1 MKNKNAFNAFKRK
14 FEEEMRFVEMRLKMK
29 KKYGRK
35 DENTSVRESV
45 KIRLLKLVLSLR
57 VQSWIDSISGTS
69 SRETLI
75 AGDKS
80 YDKICTSKGIF
91 NSRYPEINR

>member
-1 MKNKNAFNAFKRK
+1 
-14 FEEEMRFVEMRLKMK
+14 MRLVEMRLKMR

-35 DENTSVRESV
+35 DENTPVRESV
-45 KIRLLKLVLSLR
+45 KVKLLKLVLSLR
-57 VQSWIDSISGTS
+57 VQFWIDSISGTS
-69 SRETLI
+69 SKETLT

-80 YDKICTSKGIF
+80 CDKICISKGIF

>member
-1 MKNKNAFNAFKRK
+1 MKNKNTFNAFKRK
-14 FEEEMRFVEMRLKMK
+14 FEEEMQFVEMRLKMR

-57 VQSWIDSISGTS
+57 VQS
-69 SRETLI
+69 
-75 AGDKS
+75 
-80 YDKICTSKGIF
+80 
-91 NSRYPEINR
+91 